1 MTGGGNSDKQVDSLE
16 NTQTPVSKS
25 IGKRPT
31 TVPEGIEAMNNEI
44 GDVSA
49 TKKSKMDN
57 LRIKEKTKRGLV
69 KIGDLK

>member
-1 MTGGGNSDKQVDSLE
+1 M
-16 NTQTPVSKS
+16 SKS

-44 GDVSA
+44 GDVSP

-69 KIGDLK
+69 KIRDLK